1 MYPAFQRLWAKKTF
15 RYIVLGGSMYGMVST
30 ALLVWLPSFYTRT
43 HALEVATVGTWL
55 AYTKALPHAAGTL
68 LGGLLANE
76 LAKYGTRPPVLL
88 CACVQVIATPFYAAV
103 LLSPNPKAALLWL
116 IIPACVGVMQGPV
129 LFATTQGVAEVRTR
143 AVASAIMILII
154 NLIAGIIGPQSVGV
168 ISDFLAGSLGD
179 EALGMALLMI
189 ATVCSLGGAGFF
201 YLASNSVE
209 RDLFHAR
216 DTLAR
221 LEA

>member
-1 MYPAFQRLWAKKTF
+1 MPHPAAVPGSFGSRR
-15 RYIVLGGSMYGMVST
+15 RYADAQATRWERGHL
-30 ALLVWLPSFYTRT
+30 ALVEGWKPSF
-43 HALEVATVGTWL
+43 
-55 AYTKALPHAAGTL
+55 P
-68 LGGLLANE
+68 GGLHAHE
-76 LAKYGTRPPVLL
+76 LARYGTRPPVLL

-129 LFATTQGVAEVRTR
+129 LFATIQGVAEVRTR

-179 EALGMALLMI
+179 DALGMALLMI
-189 ATVCSLGGAGFF
+189 ATVCSLGAAGFF

>member
-1 MYPAFQRLWAKKTF
+1 
-15 RYIVLGGSMYGMVST
+15 
-30 ALLVWLPSFYTRT
+30 
-43 HALEVATVGTWL
+43 
-55 AYTKALPHAAGTL
+55 
-68 LGGLLANE
+68 
-76 LAKYGTRPPVLL
+76 
-88 CACVQVIATPFYAAV
+88 
-103 LLSPNPKAALLWL
+103 
-116 IIPACVGVMQGPV
+116 MQGPV
-129 LFATTQGVAEVRTR
+129 LFATIQGVAEVRTR

-179 EALGMALLMI
+179 DALGMALLMI
-189 ATVCSLGGAGFF
+189 ATVCSLGAAGFF